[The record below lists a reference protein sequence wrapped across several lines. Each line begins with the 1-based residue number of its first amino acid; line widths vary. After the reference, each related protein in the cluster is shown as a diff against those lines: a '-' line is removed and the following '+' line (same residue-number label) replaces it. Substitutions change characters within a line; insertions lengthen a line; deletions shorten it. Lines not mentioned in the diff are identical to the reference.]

1 MFDNGGKPTVQAP
14 FLQHAK
20 ELCCELLISSLGLPQ
35 SDAPWQQPSDLP
47 RRHASAVLTTNQARV
62 VPEMGHRGKHPPKV
76 DSTHSPEF
84 EIYPYFSFKNHNTG
98 DTACLPP
105 NLFSLFSDSLN
116 VFLVLPLLLMHSGYP
131 RTVAAKNWGGGEGE
145 EISYSPPFHNQ
156 ITRSGFKGTP
166 QPQSYWSGRPPASL
180 IM

>member
-47 RRHASAVLTTNQARV
+47 RRHASAVLTANQARV

-131 RTVAAKNWGGGEGE
+131 RTVAAKNWGGGGRGRK
-145 EISYSPPFHNQ
+145 SATHLPFTTKSPGLGLKAR
-156 ITRSGFKGTP
+156 RSPRATEVV
-166 QPQSYWSGRPPASL
+166 AL
-180 IM
+180 LLL